1 MFPFVF
7 LLVHAF
13 MQESVP
19 PHVLH
24 ATPYHIIASHCI
36 ASHCIVQTP
45 LQRRRRRHRER
56 EIVAMHNERRDQ
68 GREVGDS
75 SAAGISTGESSGNS
89 TVGGRFPSPL
99 LPRSHSV
106 AVTTATTSHA
116 LLPLGFNTEST
127 RSDSSSSGSGT
138 ATSSSSNEGNSKQ
151 RIHIS
156 KLLTILED
164 MLVIK

>member
-1 MFPFVF
+1 V
-7 LLVHAF
+7 
-13 MQESVP
+13 
-19 PHVLH
+19 
-24 ATPYHIIASHCI
+24 ATHS
-36 ASHCIVQTP
+36 
-45 LQRRRRRHRER
+45 
-56 EIVAMHNERRDQ
+56 ERRDQ
-68 GREVGDS
+68 GWEGGDS

-89 TVGGRFPSPL
+89 VGGRFPSLL

-116 LLPLGFNTEST
+116 LLPVGFNTEST

-138 ATSSSSNEGNSKQ
+138 TTTTSSSNDEGNAKQ

-164 MLVIK
+164 MLVIKYYIGY